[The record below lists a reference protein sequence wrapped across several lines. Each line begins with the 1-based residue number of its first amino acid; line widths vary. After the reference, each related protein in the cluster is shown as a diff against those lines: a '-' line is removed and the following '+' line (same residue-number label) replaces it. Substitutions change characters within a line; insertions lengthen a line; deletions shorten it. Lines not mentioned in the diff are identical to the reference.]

1 MGDQARR
8 DKGLRAIKKRH
19 EDAICASCPKFAV
32 YEQRSNKT
40 PSHESVT
47 ILAFQPSF
55 RPPLITVFGSVDYV
69 AQRQLFERIDAI
81 LSESKLDR
89 GFLAL
94 AIRDQGID
102 PATLTTQRAA
112 AFAQSSFVC
121 LRSNI
126 ARKLTGLAHR
136 EFCARLADSPLL
148 QWFLH
153 VGRIDQ
159 VKVFAKSTSHR
170 FENWLKEDSLRQ
182 INDRLIALGIVPST
196 GAEARLPFGLR
207 EPIVVDDAFFDT
219 TCLKTPMHF
228 PVDWV
233 LLCDAART
241 LMKGTI
247 CIRRAGLKTRMP
259 QEPADFMRDMN
270 KLCMA
275 MTAQRRAVD
284 SKKRRK
290 TILRQMKKLARRVQD
305 HAQAHLDALAARRGE
320 TALSEGQARVTAR
333 RLEHVIAQLPAAI
346 KQAHERIIGGRQVKN
361 ADKILSLYDDQVAV
375 IVRGKAGAEVEFG
388 NKFSIVEN
396 RQGLIIDYQLHRDN
410 PSDSKLV
417 APSVKR
423 MKEDMGLPVKKLW
436 TDRGMF
442 SAANEA
448 ILAAHGIESGLCPR
462 NPQELK
468 ARLAQPGQKEG
479 MKRRG
484 GTEARL
490 AIFKNVILNNPVR
503 EKSIDGRGKACGW
516 GVLSHNLWV
525 IARMPQAS
533 VKRKQA
539 PLKAPAAGQ
548 AQVRRPAA

>member
-1 MGDQARR
+1 M
-8 DKGLRAIKKRH
+8 
-19 EDAICASCPKFAV
+19 
-32 YEQRSNKT
+32 N
-40 PSHESVT
+40 T
-47 ILAFQPSF
+47 IAFQPSF
-55 RPPLITVFGSVDYV
+55 RPPLLPVFGSLDYF
-69 AQRQLFERIDAI
+69 AQRQLFERIDSI
-81 LSESKLDR
+81 LSESKLDDE
-89 GFLAL
+89 FLAL
-94 AIRDQGID
+94 AITDQGID
-102 PATLTTQRAA
+102 LATLSGKSAA
-112 AFAQSSFVC
+112 AFAQYSFVC

-153 VGRIDQ
+153 VGQIDQ

-170 FENWLKEDSLRQ
+170 FENLLTEQSLRK
-182 INDRLIALGIVPST
+182 INERLIELCIVKPT
-196 GAEARLPFGLR
+196 AAKPEQPFGLST
-207 EPIVVDDAFFDT
+207 PIVVDDAFFDT

-233 LLCDAART
+233 LLCDAVRT
-241 LMKGTI
+241 LMNGTI
-247 CIRRAGLKTRMP
+247 CIRKAGLKTRMP

-290 TILRQMKKLARRVQD
+290 AILRQMKKLAKRVQG
-305 HAQAHLDALAARRGE
+305 HAQAHLDELAARRNE
-320 TALSEGQARVTAR
+320 TTLTEGQARVIAR
-333 RLEHVIAQLPAAI
+333 RLEKVIKQLPAAI
-346 KQAHERIIGGRQVKN
+346 KQAHERIIGGRKLKN
-361 ADKILSLYDDQVAV
+361 ADKILSLYDENVEV

-388 NKFSIVEN
+388 NKLSLVES

-417 APSVKR
+417 EPSIKR
-423 MKEDMGLPVKKLW
+423 MKEDMRLPVTTLW
-436 TDRGMF
+436 ADRGMF

-448 ILAAHGIESGLCPR
+448 LLAAQGIMSGLCPR

-468 ARLAQPGQKEG
+468 ERLAQPGQKEG

-484 GTEARL
+484 GTEARV
-490 AIFKNVILNNPVR
+490 AIFKNVILNNPIR
-503 EKSIDGRGKACGW
+503 EKSIEAREKACGW

-525 IARMPQAS
+525 LARMPQAS
-533 VKRKQA
+533 AEEERKKAAKA
-539 PLKAPAAGQ
+539 PLPRTDQRRAA
-548 AQVRRPAA
+548 